1 VNSFFMKGTLRVL
14 YTFNHFPTYMSKIDT
29 CCLNGKVKV
38 AKYMKMDIIFYL
50 LLSGFYFI
58 ELVIRIKK

>member
-1 VNSFFMKGTLRVL
+1 MNSFFMKSTLRVL

-38 AKYMKMDIIFYL
+38 AKYMKMDVIFYF
-50 LLSGFYFI
+50 LLSIFYFI
-58 ELVIRIKK
+58 YLLMRIKK

>member
-1 VNSFFMKGTLRVL
+1 MNSFFMKGTLRVL

-58 ELVIRIKK
+58 